1 MFGRSNRDLNFDP
14 LFLVDFQISSELKK
28 KKTLKKCCMAAASR
42 WEERQSNVRT
52 GNINRSYGSSHTLKY
67 VRVEL
72 AAKCQ

>member
-1 MFGRSNRDLNFDP
+1 
-14 LFLVDFQISSELKK
+14 
-28 KKTLKKCCMAAASR
+28 MAATSR